1 MRRLR
6 FWINTLILLVPLGF
20 LALFTNLMVRRLWTY
35 LNSNAQLAGILSA
48 EATRA
53 LGREVRVRDVKIT
66 GNLWSLAAKNKI
78 ELFGVSIAQDPAF
91 PGTHFARAEKITVHY
106 NLQQLLL
113 SSDPKVPLV
122 DSLDLVAP
130 MVTLDRDQR
139 GRWNFDQL
147 LKKPTANASRP
158 FADKLTFSEATLRY
172 ADQSFPHPS
181 GVTAM
186 PLNTYFSYLGGTVL
200 IRPDKSAFFDVAG
213 RGEAKLFQTLHATG
227 IYSPSPLSIE
237 SRIVANGV
245 NLPNFGRRFIPP
257 GTARIGSGIANIDV
271 AALYAPPVGTPLTKI
286 DPAAI
291 DAHGTVSAIRL
302 ALDTPTLGAPL
313 TDVSGSATFTSDS
326 VTGNYTGAY
335 SGVKFA
341 IGGSLLGLL
350 KRVPGGSAAG
360 SPPVK
365 IAIASPTVSL
375 HGTLPNADFA
385 VLLRAAHLRQ
395 HFPRIPAS
403 TLQELGRITGHGSL
417 DFQIAGALD
426 NPTATLKSSVQTANA
441 WGYGAKNLVVDA
453 LLDNRIVNAD
463 VRGQVAEGNVVA
475 RVRIGFNAQTPFDV
489 EAHGRG
495 VQLAAVRP
503 LADRRIA
510 GKGDID
516 ATIRGQAGR
525 TPYISAQALFGDV
538 KINNQP
544 LRSVYARAATVGR
557 QLVVRQIRIE
567 DEKGFALASGT
578 VDLSTRKLALNVEA
592 DELNLGT
599 LRRALMPNAGN
610 PSGAATH
617 AKGSATASTRA
628 GNRTSAAGQKIAL
641 GQRTKSAAATP
652 PAGTIIAVSTK
663 PTMLDIS
670 QLEGIGY
677 LRGAI
682 GGTLD
687 KPVAQGKL
695 SAFGVSAGMA
705 GVDKVTAEFTVSRS
719 LLTLAGQAERYPG
732 AVTFEGTVREPLNP
746 APRIAFSASAE
757 KLDIADLLHLTG
769 ISLPQTLP
777 LSGSPAHDKY
787 IILGTVSTDAVQIAG
802 TPTSLQIQAPFTLS
816 LNQTSING
824 LPIDSAT
831 VRARYIAKS
840 LQILD
845 AKIALAG
852 GTLTATGTVGTDG
865 QALLDVTGSSL
876 DFAKLA
882 DVLPDALPAAL
893 AGSAN
898 IHAVVRGAISDPHAA
913 ATFAVSGL
921 TIDGLPV
928 GAVEGSLDY
937 ADKEITVHDTG
948 IGEPVAAASA
958 VLIAPASVAG
968 PSPNTVHAVP
978 THKNVAVLPA
988 AGLREITIPK
998 LVYNFDDGGIAG
1010 DIRLNSLRL
1019 QRVRSLYE
1027 SSAFAATDTGK
1038 QISDTLTKL
1047 GSQFAGTVDGSAH
1060 IIGTASDP
1068 QVDVDFHAANIQVQS
1083 HLVAAI
1089 RGSALITKKSIV
1101 SPSPFHPDD
1110 FVRIESEDA
1119 TIDAKNISAVYDGD
1133 VTADVSAYNIKLDIL
1148 KRWID
1153 QQNLNDLSGEGDI
1166 LFTVSGRTKAPVFDA
1181 SVSLRDVTYRDQVF
1195 RRIEVSHAVVT
1206 QKQITIDDI
1215 AVVKVSKD
1223 LKTQKEYRFDAN
1235 AHGSMDFSW
1244 KAPFVTK
1251 DTRINAEI
1259 VLPEQEFSSFAA
1271 FTPSASQFDGR
1282 YSLRLGITNTLGNPR
1297 PTSGAMHVESKSLPI
1312 GRMRLLDLNGT
1323 LTLVGDHI
1331 HAVDGF
1337 SARTQL
1343 YTNRNQ
1349 PDTKHIS
1356 DPLILS
1362 GDLAINPADRDRFPG
1377 LRLSSSRL
1385 YFDATPIPGAKNG
1398 SMRGTANVG
1407 LDFTGSLNDLTLSDL
1422 TIGGLIS
1429 VEEALFSP
1437 PGGFEGGSGNG
1448 LPLPINPSFDLTLLL
1463 GKNVRVSNLLI
1474 NARTSG
1480 EATLKGHLFETAD
1493 TPVAVVAP
1501 DNTTIIPV
1509 APGRKT
1515 AVAEVAAA
1523 PERKLGLRLYGKL
1536 LLEEGKLNL
1545 ATARFNIVPPGSL
1558 TLTYPIPDEADPTRS
1573 TLGIDVDLK
1582 AQGSLTANSQSGIRK
1597 NYRITVTA
1605 AGPITGQVTNPLTGE
1620 SRLALNFSSDP
1631 GDLAVNQLGLQQR
1644 LAGVLGGDAVGQFGR
1659 NPGQVIA
1666 QQFTN
1671 ILTSSVLPS
1680 IFDKPAEALGFEEL
1694 SLNYDPIQRLNLIVR
1709 RRLVGPLYLSYNRT
1723 LTNTHE
1729 TYDLKLS
1736 LRFRDRYQLSYDVDD
1751 VNTQRILLEGFFRF

>member
-6 FWINTLILLVPLGF
+6 FWLNTLILLVPLGI
-20 LALFTNLMVRRLWTY
+20 LALFANLLVRRLWTY
-35 LNSNAQLAGILSA
+35 LNSNAQLAGIISA

-53 LGREVRVRDVKIT
+53 LGREVRVRDVRIT
-66 GNLWSLAAKNKI
+66 GNLWSLAARNKI

-91 PGTHFARAEKITVHY
+91 PGTQFARAEKITVHY
-106 NLQQLLL
+106 NLQQILLNP
-113 SSDPKVPLV
+113 DPKVPLV

-130 MVTLDRDQR
+130 EITLDRDQR

-147 LKKPTANASRP
+147 LKKPPTGVSRP
-158 FADKLTFSEATLRY
+158 FADKLTFSEATLHY

-181 GVTAM
+181 GVKSL
-186 PLNTYFSYLGGTVL
+186 PLNTYLSHLGGTVL
-200 IRPDKSAFFDVAG
+200 IRPDKSAFFDVSG
-213 RGEAKLFQTLHATG
+213 SGEAKLFRTLHATG
-227 IYSPSPLSIE
+227 IFSPTPLSIE
-237 SRIVANGV
+237 SHIVVSGV
-245 NLPNFGRRFIPP
+245 DMPNFGRRFVPP
-257 GTARIGSGIANIDV
+257 DKARIGSGIADIDIT
-271 AALYAPPVGTPLTKI
+271 ALYAPPIGTPLTKI
-286 DPAAI
+286 DAAAI
-291 DAHGTVSAIRL
+291 DAHGTVNTVHL

-313 TDVSGSATFTSDS
+313 TDVNGTATFTSDS
-326 VTGNYTGAY
+326 LTGSATGAY

-341 IGGSLLGLL
+341 IGGTLLGLL
-350 KRVPGGSAAG
+350 KRVPGEAGAG
-360 SPPVK
+360 SPAVK

-375 HGTLPNADFA
+375 HGTVPNADFA

-395 HFPRIPAS
+395 HFPRIPAT
-403 TLQELGRITGHGSL
+403 TLQELDHISGRGSL
-417 DFQIAGALD
+417 DFQIAGGLD
-426 NPTATLKSSVQTANA
+426 NPTATLRSSVQTATA
-441 WGYGAKNLVVDA
+441 WGYGARNLVVDA
-453 LLDNRIVNAD
+453 LLANRIVNAD
-463 VRGQVAEGNVVA
+463 VRGQVADGNVVA
-475 RVRIGFNAQTPFDV
+475 RARVGFNAQTPFDV
-489 EAHGRG
+489 EAHARG

-510 GKGDID
+510 GKGNID
-516 ATIRGQAGR
+516 ATIRGQVGR
-525 TPYISAQALFGDV
+525 TPYISAQALFADV

-557 QLVVRQIRIE
+557 QLVVRQIRVE

-578 VDLSTRKLALNVEA
+578 VDLSTRKLAFNVEA

-599 LRRALMPNAGN
+599 LRRALLPNAGL
-610 PSGAATH
+610 PTVAAVPGSGR
-617 AKGSATASTRA
+617 ATATELA
-628 GNRTSAAGQKIAL
+628 ANRNSAARQKIAL
-641 GQRTKSAAATP
+641 GQKTNAAANALLP
-652 PAGTIIAVSTK
+652 GSADGVK
-663 PTMLDIS
+663 PLMLDVN

-677 LRGAI
+677 LRGSIA
-682 GGTLD
+682 GTLD

-705 GVDKVTAEFTVSRS
+705 GVDKVTAAFTVSRS
-719 LLTLAGQAERYPG
+719 LLTLSGEAERYPG
-732 AVTFEGTVREPLNP
+732 AVSFQGTVSQPLSP
-746 APRIAFSASAE
+746 APRIALAARAE
-757 KLDIADLLHLTG
+757 KLDIADLVHLTG
-769 ISLPQTLP
+769 VSLPQTIAVP
-777 LSGSPAHDKY
+777 GSPAHDKY

-802 TPTSLQIQAPFTLS
+802 TPASLQIQSPFTLS
-816 LNQTSING
+816 LNQASING

-831 VRARYIAKS
+831 VRARYVAKS

-845 AKIALAG
+845 AKAALAG
-852 GTLTATGTVGTDG
+852 GTLTAAGTVGTDG
-865 QALLDVTGSSL
+865 KAVLDVKGASL

-882 DVLPDALPAAL
+882 DVLPEAL
-893 AGSAN
+893 SADIKGTAD
-898 IHAVVRGAISDPHAA
+898 IHAVVRGAITDPHAT

-928 GAVEGSLDY
+928 GTAEGSLAY
-937 ADKEITVHDTG
+937 ANKEITIHDTG
-948 IGEPVAAASA
+948 IGEPVAVAASA
-958 VLIAPASVAG
+958 ASIAPAAVAA
-968 PSPNTVHAVP
+968 PSPNAVP
-978 THKNVAVLPA
+978 AVPA
-988 AGLREITIPK
+988 VTNAAMLSAGATREITIPK
-998 LVYNFDDGGIAG
+998 LIYNFDDGGIQG
-1010 DIRLNSLRL
+1010 DIRMNSLRL
-1019 QRVRSLYE
+1019 QRLRSLYE

-1038 QISDTLTKL
+1038 QITDTLNKL
-1047 GSQFAGTVDGSAH
+1047 GTQFGGTVDGSAH
-1060 IIGTASDP
+1060 VTGTASDP
-1068 QVDVDFHAANIQVQS
+1068 QVDVGFNAANIQVQQ
-1083 HLVAAI
+1083 HLVSAI

-1119 TIDAKNISAVYDGD
+1119 TIDAKNISAVFDGD
-1133 VTADVSAYNIKLDIL
+1133 VTADVSAYKIKLDIL

-1166 LFTVSGRTKAPVFDA
+1166 LFTVSGKTKAPIFDA
-1181 SVSLRDVTYRDQVF
+1181 SVSLRDVAYRDQVF

-1206 QKQITIDDI
+1206 QRQITIDDI

-1223 LKTQKEYRFDAN
+1223 PKTQKEYRFDAN

-1259 VLPEQEFSSFAA
+1259 VLPDQEFNSFAA
-1271 FTPSASQFDGR
+1271 FTPSASQYEGR

-1297 PTSGAMHVESKSLPI
+1297 PTSGAMHVESKSLPL
-1312 GRMRLLDLNGT
+1312 GRMRLLDLKGT

-1343 YTNRNQ
+1343 YTNRSQ

-1356 DPLILS
+1356 DPLTLS
-1362 GDLAINPADRDRFPG
+1362 GDLAIDPADRDRFPG
-1377 LRLSSSRL
+1377 LMLSSSRL
-1385 YFDATPIPGAKNG
+1385 YFDATPIPGTKSG
-1398 SMRGTANVG
+1398 GMRGTANVG
-1407 LDFTGSLNDLTLSDL
+1407 LSLTGSLNDLTLSDL
-1422 TIGGLIS
+1422 TIGGLVG
-1429 VEEALFSP
+1429 VEDAQFSP
-1437 PGGFEGGSGNG
+1437 PGGFEGGSGSG
-1448 LPLPINPSFDLTLLL
+1448 LPLPINPNFDLTLLL

-1480 EATLKGHLFETAD
+1480 AATLKGHLFDTSD
-1493 TPVAVVAP
+1493 TPASSAVA
-1501 DNTTIIPV
+1501 DNPTIVPA
-1509 APGRKT
+1509 APGKT
-1515 AVAEVAAA
+1515 AAAEVAAV

-1536 LLEEGKLNL
+1536 ALEEGKLNL
-1545 ATARFNIVPPGSL
+1545 ATARFNIVPPSSL
-1558 TLTYPIPDEADPTRS
+1558 TLIYPTPDEEDPTRS
-1573 TLGIDVDLK
+1573 TLGIDVNLK

-1605 AGPITGQVTNPLTGE
+1605 TGPISGQITNPVTGE

-1631 GDLAVNQLGLQQR
+1631 GDLAANQLGLQQR

-1709 RRLVGPLYLSYNRT
+1709 RRLVGPLYLSYTRT
-1723 LTNTHE
+1723 LANTHE

-1736 LRFRDRYQLSYDVDD
+1736 LRFRDRFQLSYDVDD
-1751 VNTQRILLEGFFRF
+1751 VNTQRVLLEGFFRF